1 MPKWLL
7 QTLRDSKLDAPL
19 SSRTRFGSQNTS
31 YASECYVLAV
41 SSLCDEDEPVTFDEA
56 QNSENWWAAMQS
68 KFDAI
73 MKNGTWSL
81 VDLPIGKKAIG
92 TKWVF
97 KLKRKPNGS
106 VDRCK
111 ARLVAKGYAQEK
123 GIDFDETFALT
134 YRITTI
140 CFIVYVY

>member
-1 MPKWLL
+1 MPKCLV

-19 SSRTRFGSQNTS
+19 SSCTHFGSEQNS
-31 YASECYVLAV
+31 FASDFYGWDV

-56 QNSENWWAAMQS
+56 QNSKNWWAAMQS

-81 VDLPIGKKAIG
+81 VDLPVSRKAIG

-97 KLKRKPNGS
+97 KLKRKSNGS
-106 VDRCK
+106 I
-111 ARLVAKGYAQEK
+111 EH
-123 GIDFDETFALT
+123 
-134 YRITTI
+134 
-140 CFIVYVY
+140 